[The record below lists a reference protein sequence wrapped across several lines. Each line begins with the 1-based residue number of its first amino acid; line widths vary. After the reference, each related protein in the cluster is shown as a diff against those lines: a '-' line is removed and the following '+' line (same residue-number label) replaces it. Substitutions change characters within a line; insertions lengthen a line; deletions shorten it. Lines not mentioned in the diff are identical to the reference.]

1 MKLTVKIPK
10 ANSPKFLLWIA
21 FGLSIISETMIS
33 MNIIPDNNI
42 VKVIQYIIILVPV
55 GLNFINLSL
64 NKRERMFAE
73 EFRVIVIMIIVFGIL
88 SLYRSFRV
96 GQFSFESVM
105 QLIQIFLPFM
115 FAFLMINLFT
125 PIQIQEFMKLALV
138 LTWIGYILEV
148 GLVNFFDLSNYL
160 SISFIS
166 SYSLFENSTYAE
178 IASGLAAYFIY
189 NRKRAPFS
197 AALAILLNLLIFKR
211 VFFLMILVLLGIC
224 IMKKKDDIVSER
236 VIKWTGIFW
245 CVLIFGVNFL

>member
-1 MKLTVKIPK
+1 
-10 ANSPKFLLWIA
+10 
-21 FGLSIISETMIS
+21 
-33 MNIIPDNNI
+33 
-42 VKVIQYIIILVPV
+42 
-55 GLNFINLSL
+55 
-64 NKRERMFAE
+64 
-73 EFRVIVIMIIVFGIL
+73 
-88 SLYRSFRV
+88 
-96 GQFSFESVM
+96 
-105 QLIQIFLPFM
+105 
-115 FAFLMINLFT
+115 
-125 PIQIQEFMKLALV
+125 MKLALV

-245 CVLIFGVNFL
+245 CVFNFRSLFFYISQLRCNGSMKS